1 MNKFYAHTSEEKEWQ
16 TLEEHLNSVAIIC
29 AGNCG
34 KNDEGLGYKI
44 GLLHDLG
51 KYQESFQD
59 RLKGK
64 NIRVDHATFGA
75 QIAIE
80 RQPENLFSQIMAY
93 VIASHHTGLNNGGTA
108 VDIENNTLAA
118 RLKKKFDVNEAYHKM
133 IEEAKF
139 EDIQKITD
147 NLKLTIDDYYQ
158 NRGYFSLRFS
168 TKIRMLLSAL
178 VDADWIDS
186 ETFSKGKQDRGIE
199 VDFTQL
205 LNKLNDYLS
214 KFSADTPINKAR
226 KSFSNQSI
234 KHIKSEKSLFK
245 LDMPTGSGKTLTS
258 IRFALNRLSEKHK
271 KRIIYVV
278 PYTSIIDQ
286 NAKELK
292 KIFGEENVIEH
303 HSNFDLE
310 KLTPEEQEKY
320 KFATENWDAPI
331 IITTNL
337 QFFES
342 FYTNKNSRL
351 RKLHNLRDS
360 VICFD
365 ELQTIPLKCLKP
377 CYEAIKIL
385 TSEYGADAVFMT
397 ATMPNPDKFIDIL
410 SEAEDLVDDKSD
422 YSLFKRSKIS
432 NIGEISLIEFCQ
444 QLDLKKSNLIVT
456 NSKKQ
461 ARIIYENIIDAKKY
475 FLTTWL
481 TPNDRKRIIDEIK
494 NDLSFNIPITVVS
507 TSLVEAGVDLDFEN
521 AYRWINGIDSIL
533 QCAGRC
539 NREGKRNYGDTKIFW
554 LSDVEDVKNSETMT
568 KIQITKNLLRNFA
581 DIDQPEPCREY
592 FEKLFE
598 NKIDTI
604 TTLDFS
610 AYFDK
615 TKILIEDKK
624 IPFFSVRF
632 SDYAQDFNYLDN
644 ATVDLII
651 KNCDSEKILKQI
663 EYNPTIVL
671 KRALQKYVIS
681 IYEYEL
687 KKLLSNNCVSQTKD
701 GTYCLEDSRY
711 YDKNYGL
718 KFDIE
723 GQDNFINL

>member
-1 MNKFYAHTSEEKEWQ
+1 MNKFYAHTSEKKEWQ
-16 TLEEHLNSVAIIC
+16 TLEEHLKNVAKTC
-29 AGNCG
+29 SENCG
-34 KNDEGLGYKI
+34 KDDKNLGYKI

-51 KYQESFQD
+51 KYQESFQE

-64 NIRVDHATFGA
+64 NISVDHATFGA
-75 QIAIE
+75 QVAIE
-80 RQPENLFSQIMAY
+80 KQPENLLSHIMAY
-93 VIASHHTGLNNGGTA
+93 VIASHHTGLNNGGNA
-108 VDIENNTLAA
+108 VDIDNSSLAA
-118 RLKKKFDVNEAYHKM
+118 RLKKKFDVDEAYQKLL
-133 IEEAKF
+133 EEVDL
-139 EDIQKITD
+139 EDIQKIMC
-147 NLKLTIDDYYQ
+147 NLKLTTDDYYQ
-158 NRGYFSLRFS
+158 NREYFSLRFS

-178 VDADWIDS
+178 VDADWIDT
-186 ETFSKGKQDRGIE
+186 ETFCMGRQNRGTE
-199 VDFTQL
+199 VEFNQL
-205 LNKLNDYLS
+205 LNKLNAYLL
-214 KFSADTPINKAR
+214 KFSADTPINIAR
-226 KSFSNQSI
+226 KNFSDQI
-234 KHIKSEKSLFK
+234 IEHIKSEKSLFK

-258 IRFALNRLSEKHK
+258 IRFALNRVVEKHK
-271 KRIIYVV
+271 KRIIYII

-310 KLTPEEQEKY
+310 KLTIEEQEKY
-320 KFATENWDAPI
+320 RFATENWDAPI

-342 FYTNKNSRL
+342 FYANKNSRL
-351 RKLHNLRDS
+351 RKLHNLRDAI
-360 VICFD
+360 ICFD

-377 CYEAIKIL
+377 CYDAIKIL
-385 TSEYGADAVFMT
+385 TSEYGTDAVFMT

-410 SEAEDLVDDKSD
+410 SEAEDLVEDKSE
-422 YSLFKRSKIS
+422 YPLFKRSKIS
-432 NIGEISLIEFCQ
+432 SMGGISLHDFCE
-444 QLDLKKSNLIVT
+444 QLDLNKSNLIVT

-461 ARIIYENIIDAKKY
+461 ARIIYENIKDTKKY

-481 TPNDRKRIIDEIK
+481 TSYDRKRLIDEIK
-494 NDLSFNIPITVVS
+494 NNLLNNNPITVVS

-521 AYRWINGIDSIL
+521 VFRWINGIDSIL

-539 NREGKRNYGDTKIFW
+539 NREGKRNYGETKIFW
-554 LSDVEDVKNSETMT
+554 LSDIDDVKNSETMT
-568 KIQITKNLLRNFA
+568 KIQITKNILSKFT
-581 DIDQPEPCREY
+581 DIDEPEPCKEY

-604 TTLDFS
+604 TTLNFS
-610 AYFDK
+610 KYFDK
-615 TKILIEDKK
+615 TKLLIKDKK

-644 ATVDLII
+644 VTVDLII
-651 KNCDSEKILKQI
+651 KNNESEKILNQM
-663 EYNPTIVL
+663 EFNPSVVL
-671 KRALQKYVIS
+671 RRTLQKYIIS

-701 GTYCLEDSRY
+701 GTYCLEDNRY
-711 YDKNYGL
+711 YDGNFGL

-723 GQDNFINL
+723 DQDNFINL